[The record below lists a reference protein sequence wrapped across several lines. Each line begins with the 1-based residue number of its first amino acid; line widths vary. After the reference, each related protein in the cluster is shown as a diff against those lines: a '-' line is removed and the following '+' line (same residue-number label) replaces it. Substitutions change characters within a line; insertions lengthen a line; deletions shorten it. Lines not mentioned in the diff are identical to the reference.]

1 MVGSRAV
8 MACHRSAEV
17 RASPLRVRRGI
28 CWGVVTEG
36 DMLIVEDMSPVSLVY
51 GVACLMGAVGTREI

>member
-1 MVGSRAV
+1 M
-8 MACHRSAEV
+8 
-17 RASPLRVRRGI
+17 RRGI